1 MDPPSYGI
9 GRRESVTVQENT
21 ATKTV
26 VVSHPTG
33 LCLRGA
39 SAICKLAGI
48 FEAEIVLIK
57 DGQRVSATD
66 AMEIALLAAECG
78 TQIELEATGPDA
90 EEAVDALAALFAQNF
105 GLVTGT

>member
-1 MDPPSYGI
+1 MK
-9 GRRESVTVQENT
+9 ENT
-21 ATKTV
+21 AARTV

-48 FEAEIVLIK
+48 FEAEVALIK
-57 DGQRVSATD
+57 DGQQVSATD
-66 AMEIALLAAECG
+66 ALEIGLLAAECG

-90 EEAVDALAALFAQNF
+90 EEAVEALAALFAQNF
-105 GLVTGT
+105 GLAAGT